1 MVNKKRIKKG
11 IESLNKRKEE
21 HEEKIRD
28 YAGRNDTLVD
38 YWKGEIERFEKKIKE
53 RIDKLKR
60 KI

>member
-28 YAGRNDTLVD
+28 YSGRNDTLVD

-53 RIDKLKR
+53 MIDKLKR